1 MSALQT
7 MGRGGMNT
15 HETIEVIHRE
25 RGAQL
30 VLFTRDGVRK
40 VPMLPG
46 CELLLGRGTE
56 ADIRIDDPS
65 MSRKHAVLRFDPAGA
80 GATLRIRDLES
91 RNGVVLRG
99 RKVTPWD
106 DHPFEPGEQLELG
119 DVSAVVHYREA
130 LPPAAGSAALPPIV
144 EAESMR
150 AVYALLD
157 RVAPTD
163 SSVLVLGET
172 GVGKEIVAE
181 QIHRRSRRRDAPFVA
196 INCGALTDTV
206 LESELFGHERGAFT
220 GAVTAK
226 VGLIESAQGGTVF
239 LDEIGEMPL
248 TTQVKLLRVLEE
260 RRVLPVGAVTKR
272 AVDVRFV
279 AATNRDLEE
288 RIRERA
294 FREDFYYRLNGFEV
308 RVPPLRERSAEVL
321 PLARRFATTF
331 AEKIG
336 MDDAPAFTDAAHAA
350 LGRYPWPGNIRQLKN
365 VVERAVVMAQP
376 DPVDVEHLELNRE
389 GHRGAFSDADT
400 LDTVERSRSLEDAT
414 RDLEIRRIREALD
427 ASGGN
432 QTRAAKQLGITRSAL
447 IYRMKRYG
455 IDGSK
460 SR

>member
-1 MSALQT
+1 MKT
-7 MGRGGMNT
+7 N
-15 HETIEVIHRE
+15 ETIEVVHKD

-40 VPMLPG
+40 VPMLAG
-46 CELLLGRGTE
+46 CELLLGRGPE
-56 ADIRIDDPS
+56 ANVQIDDPS
-65 MSRKHAVLRFDPAGA
+65 MSRKHAVLRFEPSGA

-91 RNGVVLRG
+91 RNGVILRG
-99 RKVTPWD
+99 TKVTPWD

-130 LPPAAGSAALPPIV
+130 PSKASAVLERPPIV
-144 EAESMR
+144 ADASMH
-150 AVYALLD
+150 AVYAMLE

-163 SSVLVLGET
+163 ASVLVLGET

-181 QIHRRSRRRDAPFVA
+181 QIHRRSRRRDGPFVA

-206 LESELFGHERGAFT
+206 LDSELFGHQRGAFT
-220 GAVTAK
+220 GAVTDK

-279 AATNRDLEE
+279 AATNRDLKQ

-294 FREDFYYRLNGFEV
+294 FREDFYYRLNGFEI
-308 RVPPLRERSAEVL
+308 RVPPLRERTAEIL
-321 PLARRFATTF
+321 PLAERFAETF
-331 AEKIG
+331 ADKLG
-336 MDDAPAFTDAAHAA
+336 VGDAPAFTDAARAA
-350 LGRYPWPGNIRQLKN
+350 LGQHPWPGNIRQLKN
-365 VVERAVVMAQP
+365 VVERAMVLARP
-376 DPVDVEHLELNRE
+376 HPVDVEHLELNRE
-389 GHRGAFSDADT
+389 GRTIPDADT
-400 LDTVERSRSLEDAT
+400 LDPVDRSIPLEDAT
-414 RDLEIRRIREALD
+414 RDLEIRRIRAAL
-427 ASGGN
+427 AANGGN

-447 IYRMKRYG
+447 IYRMKNYG
-455 IDGSK
+455 IDAGR